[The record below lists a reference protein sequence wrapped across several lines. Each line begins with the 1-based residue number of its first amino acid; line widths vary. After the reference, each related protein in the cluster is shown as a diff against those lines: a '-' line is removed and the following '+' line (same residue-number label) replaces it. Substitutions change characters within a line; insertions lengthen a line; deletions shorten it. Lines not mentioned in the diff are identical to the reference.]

1 MAKLYVAT
9 PMYGGQCFGY
19 YAQSLM
25 ALQNTLRENKID
37 TAVSF
42 LFNESLIQRARNALA
57 HGFLKTDYTHLMFI
71 DADIRF
77 NPQDVLPMLLADK
90 PIICGI
96 YPKKEINWDMIHKA
110 AVAGVPPSELR
121 KYSGSFV
128 VNLVGYAGETQ
139 VQVDQP
145 VEIWNGGTGFML
157 IKREVL
163 EQLREHVPS
172 YINDTHD
179 LGGNIGKERISE
191 FFATSIEPMGERLLS
206 EDYHFC
212 KEWREKCAGTVW
224 AAPWVQLGHVGT
236 HIFDGVL
243 MPPPTTHVAQAT
255 PGFTPIQ
262 TPV

>member
-25 ALQNTLRENKID
+25 SLQNTLRENKID

-57 HGFLKTDYTHLMFI
+57 HGFLKTDHTHLMFI

-110 AVAGVPPSELR
+110 ALAGVPPSELR

-157 IKREVL
+157 IKREVF
-163 EQLREHVPS
+163 EQLRDHVPS

-191 FFATSIEPMGERLLS
+191 FFATSIEPLGERLLS

-212 KEWREKCAGTVW
+212 KEWREKCGGTVW
-224 AAPWVQLGHVGT
+224 AAPWAQLGHVGT

-243 MPPPTTHVAQAT
+243 MPPPTAHVSAITT
-255 PGFTPIQ
+255 PTSTPI
-262 TPV
+262 